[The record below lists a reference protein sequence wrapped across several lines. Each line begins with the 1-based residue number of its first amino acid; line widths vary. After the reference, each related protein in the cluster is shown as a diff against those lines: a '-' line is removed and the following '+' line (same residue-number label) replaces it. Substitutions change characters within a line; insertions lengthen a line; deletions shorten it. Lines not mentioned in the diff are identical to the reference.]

1 LPWQEVLILCS
12 LVSMVIG
19 TLGGIWQNKL
29 KRLIAY
35 SAIGHIGYMLIGI
48 SSGSIEGVYA
58 TFFYA
63 FLYIVMGIATF
74 SILLSIRKKDT
85 HNKLKYINDLS
96 GLFISN
102 PFVAFSFALI
112 LFSMCGLPPLAG
124 FFSKLFVF
132 VSAVNVGMYPLAIV
146 GVMTSVIASFYYIRI
161 IKVMFFDST
170 IKNNNLNTFSKSSA
184 LFLSFCSFFLLC
196 FFLWPTP
203 LALIIHNSIIFL
215 CI

>member
-1 LPWQEVLILCS
+1 
-12 LVSMVIG
+12 
-19 TLGGIWQNKL
+19 
-29 KRLIAY
+29 
-35 SAIGHIGYMLIGI
+35 MLIGI
-48 SSGSIEGVYA
+48 SSGSIEGIYA

-85 HNKLKYINDLS
+85 HNKLKYINVLS

-132 VSAVNVGMYPLAIV
+132 VSAVNVGMYPLAIA
-146 GVMTSVIASFYYIRI
+146 GVMTSVIASFYYIRV
-161 IKVMFFDST
+161 IKVMFFEST

>member
-1 LPWQEVLILCS
+1 
-12 LVSMVIG
+12 
-19 TLGGIWQNKL
+19 
-29 KRLIAY
+29 
-35 SAIGHIGYMLIGI
+35 
-48 SSGSIEGVYA
+48 
-58 TFFYA
+58 
-63 FLYIVMGIATF
+63 
-74 SILLSIRKKDT
+74 
-85 HNKLKYINDLS
+85 
-96 GLFISN
+96 
-102 PFVAFSFALI
+102 
-112 LFSMCGLPPLAG
+112 MCGVPPLAG

-132 VSAVNVGMYPLAIV
+132 VSAMNVGMYPLAIV

-196 FFLWPTP
+196 FFLWPVP